1 MHLRN
6 FHFRQ
11 QQLEEQRRIQQDQLR
26 KELEQ
31 QQRLQFQL
39 QQQELVPPE
48 PLQPPPQS
56 TRRPRPTVPVNS
68 RRNRPT
74 RPPRPTS
81 RPTRPPRPTSRP
93 TRPTSRPTRP
103 PVPTNRPTQ
112 PTPRPTRPPR
122 PNRHDKQIPLFEFSR
137 LKSFYH
143 NCPYVIRIF
152 NQFSFF
158 SRPIAVAQVKP
169 PVRSDSPSL
178 NQIPRQSKAKK
189 DNRIS
194 DNKRRGKTAFR
205 SRSGRNRIFP
215 PPPNIPVT
223 NFNCGN
229 YEFPGLYADTEAN
242 CEVSYQES
250 LID

>member
-103 PVPTNRPTQ
+103 PVPTTRPTQ

-137 LKSFYH
+137 LKSFYFY
-143 NCPYVIRIF
+143 CPSVIRII
-152 NQFSFF
+152 NPFSFSF
-158 SRPIAVAQVKP
+158 QTHRGG
-169 PVRSDSPSL
+169 PSETSS
-178 NQIPRQSKAKK
+178 QE
-189 DNRIS
+189 RIS
-194 DNKRRGKTAFR
+194 KSKSNSKTKQ
-205 SRSGRNRIFP
+205 S
-215 PPPNIPVT
+215 
-223 NFNCGN
+223 
-229 YEFPGLYADTEAN
+229 
-242 CEVSYQES
+242 
-250 LID
+250 